1 MNLYNRNKDYINLV
15 EKTNKTY
22 LKTYGVETIKH
33 PRLVDKTSKNKTS
46 KNKTMKNK
54 TSKNKTMKK

>member
-15 EKTNKTY
+15 EKTNKNY

-33 PRLVDKTSKNKTS
+33 PRLADKTKRSETAKNKT
-46 KNKTMKNK
+46 KNNKTQ
-54 TSKNKTMKK
+54 KKR